1 MKDDKITAMWEEDG
15 DLMRLKDFFTYVY
28 QGNELKERIKNKTKE
43 IIATDEEN
51 SSLEDMLPPAKST
64 TPARD
69 TEFKNKKRLFLLSQL
84 KDKIKEKKNIFKVL
98 ASAAVLVIAVY
109 FGSGL
114 MNGQAPSLLVGS
126 AGSADKAKTE
136 EVAFDSGAA
145 PAAQSPQVA
154 PNYSI
159 SMAKEAGGYLDAPS
173 GSGERQLEAR
183 ATNTVAGDSIEQKI
197 IYVLEATIR
206 SNDVAKTVQ
215 AVENTVTTLGGY
227 IAESRENNER
237 DHTTAYLS
245 LKIPVSKFEEF
256 KGGLEQFGTVSDQH
270 LYTDD
275 VSQQYFDVETR
286 LRSWEAQEERYLEIL
301 KQAKTVEEILKIED
315 SLANV
320 RREMESLKGQ
330 LKYWDHRVDYS
341 EIRLHIYPTQSNI
354 AVNDPWQPV
363 SLKNTFIAAKNAL
376 IKSVSFLW
384 NSVNYLLVFI
394 GYAIPLS
401 IILGLFYLIFRRLRK
416 SRQKS

>member
-43 IIATDEEN
+43 IIAVDEEY
-51 SSLEDMLPPAKST
+51 SSFENMLPPAKSS

-69 TEFKNKKRLFLLSQL
+69 IEFKNKKRIFLLPKL

-114 MNGQAPSLLVGS
+114 MNGQSPSLLVGS

-145 PAAQSPQVA
+145 PVAQSPQAA

-183 ATNTVAGDSIEQKI
+183 ASDSIQQKI

-206 SNDVAKTVQ
+206 SNNVAETVQ
-215 AVENTVTTLGGY
+215 AVENKVTTLGGY
-227 IAESRENNER
+227 IAESRQNNER
-237 DHTTAYLS
+237 DHTSAYLN

-301 KQAKTVEEILKIED
+301 KQAKTVEEILRIED

-354 AVNDPWQPV
+354 AVNDPWRPV
-363 SLKNTFIAAKNAL
+363 SLKNTLIAAKNAL

-384 NSVNYLLVFI
+384 NSINYLLVFI

-401 IILGLFYLIFRRLRK
+401 IVLGVFYLIFRRLKK